1 VCNDHLRAEFSVR
14 HVSRKEFV
22 RGSKG
27 VRGQE
32 NIRVSGDNVK
42 SKGFGVL

>member
-1 VCNDHLRAEFSVR
+1 VEAKL
-14 HVSRKEFV
+14 SRRREHGV
-22 RGSKG
+22 GSKG

-32 NIRVSGDNVK
+32 NNRVYGDNIK

>member
-1 VCNDHLRAEFSVR
+1 MEAKFSRWREHRV
-14 HVSRKEFV
+14 
-22 RGSKG
+22 GSKG

-32 NIRVSGDNVK
+32 NIRVFGDNVK

>member
-1 VCNDHLRAEFSVR
+1 MERTGV
-14 HVSRKEFV
+14 
-22 RGSKG
+22 GSKG

-32 NIRVSGDNVK
+32 NIRVSDNNVK

>member
-1 VCNDHLRAEFSVR
+1 VEAKL
-14 HVSRKEFV
+14 SRRREHGV
-22 RGSKG
+22 GSKG

-32 NIRVSGDNVK
+32 NIRVSGNNVN